1 MSEPVCLPNAPRW
14 PYADSTTRWR
24 TSFRQDLD
32 LGDRY
37 VYNVGEHGESVD
49 LNAPLI
55 DPHDRVPGLGRS
67 GRVDVLC
74 HRSLVTPIAAD
85 AELCPCDDVYVETKD
100 RGVPHR
106 SPHRVTARFVLASP
120 CAACALLL
128 VACGTA
134 VTSDGPVAPAM
145 PGADAGAETPPSPPS
160 TRTDPP
166 MSDATSSTDAPEPLY
181 APDHDGTRVTAG
193 VLSFG
198 CTSGADFRI
207 EHELVDGAC
216 RVTLVRASPDRC
228 RAAPRV
234 VRVSVPWT
242 PPPDCAGL
250 AVEFSN
256 PALEAP
262 AEPATRR
269 LPEN

>member
-1 MSEPVCLPNAPRW
+1 M
-14 PYADSTTRWR
+14 
-24 TSFRQDLD
+24 
-32 LGDRY
+32 
-37 VYNVGEHGESVD
+37 
-49 LNAPLI
+49 
-55 DPHDRVPGLGRS
+55 
-67 GRVDVLC
+67 
-74 HRSLVTPIAAD
+74 TPIAAD
-85 AELCPCDDVYVETKD
+85 AELRPYDDVYVETKD

-106 SPHRVTARFVLASP
+106 SSHRVTARVVLASP

-134 VTSDGPVAPAM
+134 ATPGGSAGSATS
-145 PGADAGAETPPSPPS
+145 GADAAAETPPGPPS
-160 TRTDPP
+160 TPTDPP
-166 MSDATSSTDAPEPLY
+166 MSDATPPTDAPEPLS
-181 APDHDGTRVTAG
+181 APDHDGTRVAAG

-198 CTSGADFRI
+198 CTSGADFRV
-207 EHELVDGAC
+207 EHERVDGAC
-216 RVTLVRASPDRC
+216 RVTLVRAAPDRC

-250 AVEFSN
+250 AVEFAN

-269 LPEN
+269 LPEG